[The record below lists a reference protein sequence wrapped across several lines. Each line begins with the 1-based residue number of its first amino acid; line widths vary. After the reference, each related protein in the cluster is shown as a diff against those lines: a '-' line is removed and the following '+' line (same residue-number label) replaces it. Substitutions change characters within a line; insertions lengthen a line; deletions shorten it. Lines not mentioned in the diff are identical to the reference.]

1 MTKSEALLECE
12 SLWTLVGEWPYAD
25 LEAIER
31 ARRFSRALSCGPN
44 TSPYICEK
52 AGTIVELFEHWFT
65 EKRWRQYGD
74 EPFRLRA
81 IVLSNIGNLRRAIS
95 SEYGVDPE

>member
-1 MTKSEALLECE
+1 
-12 SLWTLVGEWPYAD
+12 
-25 LEAIER
+25 
-31 ARRFSRALSCGPN
+31 
-44 TSPYICEK
+44 
-52 AGTIVELFEHWFT
+52 VELFEHWFT